1 MASNVVVDTDP
12 TGTVKPNKV
21 KSAERID
28 GISALICALS
38 RAMVVTISP
47 KKKHFTPFVM

>member
-1 MASNVVVDTDP
+1 VVDSDANSN
-12 TGTVKPNKV
+12 VKPNKE
-21 KSAERID
+21 KSAEKID

-38 RAMVVTISP
+38 RAMVVPVAP